1 MAEENKGAEGAN
13 KVKKERSTA
22 YPGVSVQDAIEFS
35 KVLVDSYGKS
45 PFNRDAALQA
55 LKLKPGGSS
64 FTKVAA
70 LVHYGL
76 LTRQGNAYGVSE
88 LAERIIYF
96 TSEEAQKAAIVEATL
111 KPKLF
116 SSLVTEYTGRAVP
129 NLLRNILI
137 QQHKINR
144 NVADNVADIF
154 KSSIEHAGLYVN
166 GIITSTPSVTPEA
179 SEEDEGA
186 NAVTPTTHPA
196 NPMKTPPA
204 QQAKIPAGMQSV
216 ALPSGII
223 ISYPS
228 EVAYLFALGK
238 FGAQVSALEEA
249 VSKAIKKDDD
259 VSDPAA
265 TAE

>member
-1 MAEENKGAEGAN
+1 MAEENKGESGAG

-22 YPGVSVQDAIEFS
+22 YPGIAVQDAIGFS
-35 KVLVDSYGKS
+35 KILVDSYGKS

-76 LTRQGNAYGVSE
+76 LTRQGNAYGISE

-96 TSEEAQKAAIVEATL
+96 TSEEAQKAAIVEAVL

-116 SSLVTEYTGRAVP
+116 NSLVTEYTGRAVP

-154 KSSIEHAGLYVN
+154 KSSIEHAGLYMN
-166 GIITSTPSVTPEA
+166 GIITSVPATT
-179 SEEDEGA
+179 SEVSDTGEELDVQDLA
-186 NAVTPTTHPA
+186 Q
-196 NPMKTPPA
+196 PPRA
-204 QQAKIPAGMQSV
+204 TGKMPVAPQLKVPAGMQSV
-216 ALPSGII
+216 SLPSGII

-238 FGAQVSALEEA
+238 FGAQVAALEEA
-249 VSKAIKKDDD
+249 VGKELKKDNN
-259 VSDPAA
+259 DPESITA
-265 TAE
+265 TE

>member
-1 MAEENKGAEGAN
+1 MADENKGESGAT

-35 KVLVDSYGKS
+35 KILVDSYGKS
-45 PFNRDAALQA
+45 PFNREAALQA

-76 LTRQGNAYGVSE
+76 LTRQGNAYGISE
-88 LAERIIYF
+88 LAERIVYF

-144 NVADNVADIF
+144 NVADNVAGIF
-154 KSSIEHAGLYVN
+154 KDSIEHAGLYVN
-166 GIITSTPSVTPEA
+166 GIIASEPAAASEVSDGEEDPVAEDYVAPPSHPGKTPSA
-179 SEEDEGA
+179 L
-186 NAVTPTTHPA
+186 PA
-196 NPMKTPPA
+196 KV
-204 QQAKIPAGMQSV
+204 PAGMQSA
-216 ALPSGII
+216 ALPSGVII
-223 ISYPS
+223 NYPS
-228 EVAYLFALGK
+228 EMAYMFAFGK
-238 FGAQVSALEEA
+238 FGEQLAALD
-249 VSKAIKKDDD
+249 KAISLEIKKNIDDEQ
-259 VSDPAA
+259 SAPSS
-265 TAE
+265 E